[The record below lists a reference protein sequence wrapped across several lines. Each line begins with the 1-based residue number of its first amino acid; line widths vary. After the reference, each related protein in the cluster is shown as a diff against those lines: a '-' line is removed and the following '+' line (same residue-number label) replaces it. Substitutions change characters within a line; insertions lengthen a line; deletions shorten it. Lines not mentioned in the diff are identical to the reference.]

1 MLSERQELI
10 LEIAVDAYL
19 KTGTPV
25 GSKAIAERADFDW
38 GPSTVRA
45 ELGALE
51 REGYLLASPTPP
63 PAGSRPT
70 PATAAS
76 PTA

>member
-1 MLSERQELI
+1 MLSERQQLI

-25 GSKAIAERADFDW
+25 GSKTIAERSDFDW
-38 GPSTVRA
+38 SASTVRS

-51 REGYLLASPTPP
+51 REGLLSQPHTPR

-70 PATAAS
+70 PAIAAT
-76 PTA
+76 PTT